1 MEIIENNNEQI
12 NNLDKIISNIN
23 LEEIHNNE
31 VKKIYNKDFI
41 PIKTPKY
48 MTLFEYTAIIGKRAS
63 QIQDNAPIL
72 INDYN
77 ADDSSIIIAKKE
89 LKKGVIPFIIR
100 RPLPDDTFEDVRIS
114 NLIIREEF

>member
-1 MEIIENNNEQI
+1 MEIVENNNDQI
-12 NNLDKIISNIN
+12 DKLDKIISNIN

-48 MTLFEYTAIIGKRAS
+48 MTMFEYTAIIGKRSS

-72 INDYN
+72 INDYDG
-77 ADDSSIIIAKKE
+77 DDSSITIAIKE

-100 RPLPDDTFEDVRIS
+100 RPLPDNTFEDIKIN
-114 NLIIREEF
+114 NLIIKEEY